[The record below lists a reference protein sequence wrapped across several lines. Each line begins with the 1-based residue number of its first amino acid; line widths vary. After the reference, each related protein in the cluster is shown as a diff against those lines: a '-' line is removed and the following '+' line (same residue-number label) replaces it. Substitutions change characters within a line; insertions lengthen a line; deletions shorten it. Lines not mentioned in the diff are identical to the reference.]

1 MACGSCSSGGGCGS
15 GGCSS
20 GGGCG
25 SAGSG
30 CGSTRQGTTACPAM
44 HVYDWLSDL
53 DVLDAPVV
61 YEDVEV
67 IFKGGRKGFYQNTQH
82 LDLQTGD
89 FVVVEADRGIDFG
102 SVHMTG
108 ELVRLRAKSKGTGAD
123 VRFPNVIRLAG
134 LRDIERWEANKEKE
148 ATSFHIGREAIDRMK
163 LPMKLVDAEWQFDH
177 KKVTFYFTAAHRVDF
192 RQLVRELAG
201 RFRTRVELRQI
212 GARDES
218 ARLGGIGSCGRELCC
233 STWLQEFKPV
243 STQAAKVQ
251 NLPLNPVRLSGQCGR
266 LKCCLNYELEQYMTA
281 LKAFPKIDTPV
292 TTPYGRG
299 FVRKLD
305 IFKDVV
311 WIQHK
316 DGTWEEQPLQAGGE
330 MLGPERTGRPSTP
343 TPPSG
348 SAPPETPSEKKRKRR
363 RPRGQKRRRGDR
375 GGSNSA

>member
-1 MACGSCSSGGGCGS
+1 
-15 GGCSS
+15 
-20 GGGCG
+20 
-25 SAGSG
+25 
-30 CGSTRQGTTACPAM
+30 M

-53 DVLDAPVV
+53 DVLEAPVV

-67 IFKGGRKGFYQNTQH
+67 SFKGQRKGFYRNVQR

-89 FVVVEADRGIDFG
+89 FVIVQAERGTDFG
-102 SVHMTG
+102 TVHMTG
-108 ELVRLRAKSKGTGAD
+108 ELVRLRVKSKGEAAD
-123 VRFPNVIRLAG
+123 VRFPNIIRRAS
-134 LRDIERWEANKEKE
+134 LRDVERWEANKEKE
-148 ATSFHIGREAIDRMK
+148 AEAFHIGREAIDRMK

-212 GARDES
+212 GARDEA

-281 LKAFPKIDTPV
+281 LKAFPKLDTPM

-299 FVRKLD
+299 HVRKLD
-305 IFKDVV
+305 IFKEIV
-311 WIQHK
+311 WIQHQ
-316 DGTWEEQPLQAGGE
+316 DGTWEEQPLEVVRERLRQERPTRTKQAT
-330 MLGPERTGRPSTP
+330 L
-343 TPPSG
+343 PPVAQAEGAS
-348 SAPPETPSEKKRKRR
+348 PDKKRR
-363 RPRGQKRRRGDR
+363 RRSRGKKRRRDDR
-375 GGSNSA
+375 GRNTGA